1 MIDQKLYSQGQA
13 LHIDKMI
20 LSKDLMWSYNL
31 ISQKKIIFNFR
42 SIFNYFLTHWFQGP
56 FKWPLS
62 IFLSTGANLK
72 IIEKKADL
80 WGAKNWRPVRPE
92 TIFLD
97 FLCWEELK
105 VFFKT
110 EKNFRFFFHFLATK
124 IKAAPPPAVITIRK
138 KIPREIFIYY
148 VEKFKLLAQLVFS

>member
-1 MIDQKLYSQGQA
+1 MGQPESPSKNDQKKSIGSWSSYNLGSSFDESKKLYFQGQA
-13 LHIDKMI
+13 LHKVIIQFDKMI

-80 WGAKNWRPVRPE
+80 WGAKNWRRFDP
-92 TIFLD
+92 
-97 FLCWEELK
+97 K
-105 VFFKT
+105 QFFWT
-110 EKNFRFFFHFLATK
+110 F
-124 IKAAPPPAVITIRK
+124 
-138 KIPREIFIYY
+138 Y
-148 VEKFKLLAQLVFS
+148 VEKSWKCFSRR

>member
-72 IIEKKADL
+72 IIEKKRLICEAQKTGGGSTRNNFFGLFMLRRVESVFQD
-80 WGAKNWRPVRPE
+80 GKKFSIFFSFSSHKNQGG
-92 TIFLD
+92 
-97 FLCWEELK
+97 
-105 VFFKT
+105 
-110 EKNFRFFFHFLATK
+110 
-124 IKAAPPPAVITIRK
+124 AAPNCGHYTQENSAWNIYLLCRK
-138 KIPREIFIYY
+138 I
-148 VEKFKLLAQLVFS
+148 